1 MFEESEHL
9 KKIFYCNCLLLK
21 RMAISTIFTSN
32 IISVVSLFRKW
43 LNMKFREQTVKRGYF
58 IKNSYVVSQFV
69 SPESKI
75 SFCHYPIYLKMKK
88 SVLEFT
94 HGFQRVS
101 CCSIFIF
108 IVCLFSFVYYVLYY
122 IQSVLRFT
130 AFAMESSTFSFWFE
144 QSLVKL

>member
-1 MFEESEHL
+1 MFEESGHL
-9 KKIFYCNCLLLK
+9 KKIFCCNCLLLK
-21 RMAISTIFTSN
+21 RMTISTIFTSN

-75 SFCHYPIYLKMKK
+75 SFCHYPIYLKMEK

-108 IVCLFSFVYYVLYY
+108 IVCLFFFCLLCFILYLVCPTIYSFRYG
-122 IQSVLRFT
+122 IFK
-130 AFAMESSTFSFWFE
+130 FFF
-144 QSLVKL
+144 LV